1 MALFP
6 AIQLKAR
13 DELDSVTGGA
23 RLPTF
28 EDYDSLPYIRALVFE
43 CLRWHPVLP
52 LGVAH
57 RTIKNDVYRGMSI
70 PRDTTVIPNI
80 WSVPFILLVNL
91 SKISD
96 HFFLHT
102 KGNPP

>member
-6 AIQLKAR
+6 EVQRKAQ
-13 DELDSVTGGA
+13 DELDLITCGI

-57 RTIKNDVYRGMSI
+57 RTVKNDAYRGMRI
-70 PRDTTVIPNI
+70 PSDTTVIPNI
-80 WSVPFILLVNL
+80 WSVYARHIHLCF
-91 SKISD
+91 
-96 HFFLHT
+96 
-102 KGNPP
+102 